1 MAKFIEQI
9 ESAKKEEIPERSSVS
24 KILKSHKFDDSNGR
38 TNTFLDK
45 LLNSFDEEDN
55 SVLDYE
61 AEEPRKAVKV
71 PKDFRDLG
79 FEDKLESQLND
90 FIAILEQ
97 IEGSEDY
104 NSLDDTVEVD
114 RSFKSGRVLGNFIQQ
129 ELQEAA
135 DESVQLSR
143 ELDQLLVELEG

>member
-1 MAKFIEQI
+1 M
-9 ESAKKEEIPERSSVS
+9 
-24 KILKSHKFDDSNGR
+24 
-38 TNTFLDK
+38 
-45 LLNSFDEEDN
+45 
-55 SVLDYE
+55 
-61 AEEPRKAVKV
+61 
-71 PKDFRDLG
+71 G

>member
-1 MAKFIEQI
+1 
-9 ESAKKEEIPERSSVS
+9 
-24 KILKSHKFDDSNGR
+24 
-38 TNTFLDK
+38 
-45 LLNSFDEEDN
+45 
-55 SVLDYE
+55 
-61 AEEPRKAVKV
+61 
-71 PKDFRDLG
+71 LG

>member
-1 MAKFIEQI
+1 M
-9 ESAKKEEIPERSSVS
+9 
-24 KILKSHKFDDSNGR
+24 
-38 TNTFLDK
+38 
-45 LLNSFDEEDN
+45 
-55 SVLDYE
+55 
-61 AEEPRKAVKV
+61 
-71 PKDFRDLG
+71 G
-79 FEDKLESQLND
+79 FEDKLESQLNE